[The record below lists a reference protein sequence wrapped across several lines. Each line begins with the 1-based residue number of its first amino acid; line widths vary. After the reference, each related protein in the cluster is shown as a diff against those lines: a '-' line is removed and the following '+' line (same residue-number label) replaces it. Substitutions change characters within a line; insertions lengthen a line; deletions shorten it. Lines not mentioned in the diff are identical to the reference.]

1 MASCNGLLFYTKR
14 ENNKENMI
22 RTVGIRKNESF
33 DGMESEVF
41 YLIKVMN
48 RICLLAVGSCR
59 G

>member
-1 MASCNGLLFYTKR
+1 
-14 ENNKENMI
+14 MI

-41 YLIKVMN
+41 YPIKIMN

>member
-1 MASCNGLLFYTKR
+1 
-14 ENNKENMI
+14 MI